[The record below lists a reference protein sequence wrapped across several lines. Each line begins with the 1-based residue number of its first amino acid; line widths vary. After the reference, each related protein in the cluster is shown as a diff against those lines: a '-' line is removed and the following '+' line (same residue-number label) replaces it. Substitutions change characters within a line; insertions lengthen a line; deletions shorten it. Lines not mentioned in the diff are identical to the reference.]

1 MSKLLYCDLTNGKL
15 RRSLGGAE
23 FSFGTIPHIGILALG
38 LRFSKQIGTRHVEI
52 FPEVEEIRAL
62 IGPLDERPETG
73 QFSLK
78 IGGGSAVLGTN
89 LTALLDHD
97 SGAEDLAAALNA
109 QSVVGTAVVVEDD
122 GTFLVTGVADP
133 ITVAANTLRP
143 ISFVRIQSYEVDGVT
158 TQAIRLQRA
167 PFAFTDTTVERVPRA
182 PYVERIQAGGTVD
195 ETDYPEIQ
203 KITVP
208 LEFNGSYRIRRSD
221 PVRKSKLLGV
231 GDGPEEIAAAM
242 NPTAESVVLAD
253 DLDGVFIVDEHPTD
267 PAMLVTF
274 DGSMKGTGQDLLEI
288 EVFDPPP
295 ADHWIFLN
303 PQTAMTEEALRDRNL
318 IRRVPV
324 EIHADLQLPDD
335 DTVRPYCLYRGECS
349 IQESIAHNDLG
360 EVHTINWTS
369 PPDQKFY
376 KPVSEDSLSE
386 GTRFWPFVIGN
397 GADIAFAIPH
407 NLNSPRCRVHLRE
420 NATGG
425 RDLVPGT
432 DYRVNHDS
440 NNQLTITLL
449 GAMAATPPA
458 LNALTGTVQDLTL
471 TSMWLDPT
479 EIPEANVIGLTPKLD
494 AILEELAELR
504 ALAPGQLGAAAN
516 GSQKGSALKPLP
528 HFAFIY
534 PVLGRSAIVLPAAG
548 TRLATIDAA
557 TLPKVAP
564 RLYPAVHDASVE
576 ALPTVVE
583 GGIRIPTEPTLSNVN
598 KVYENQTSDPVDL
611 AIGSGWTLQP
621 GEFAATDG
629 ETWYPAER
637 YSNSE
642 SSYYPAHLA
651 RVLFEDMVQVDEL
664 PLGGE
669 MEIRFPLELAVLVGN
684 GPVHAMLVIETANL
698 TADSTPGTPGSN
710 LATQVWAAPHSSQR
724 LVATGTPR
732 EYVAGYRVRR
742 ANNGDLTADKLV
754 FGKWVSTTAPAAAA
768 FQIRGRL
775 IRIDTANTIAEPAGL
790 IAMVGG
796 TRFSDTASP
805 DTSESLGFLTIRA

>member
-38 LRFSKQIGTRHVEI
+38 LRFSRQVGNRHVEI

-62 IGPLDERPETG
+62 MGPLDERPETG

-78 IGGGSAVLGTN
+78 IGGGAPVLGTN
-89 LTALLDHD
+89 LTTLLDHNL
-97 SGAEDLAAALNA
+97 SAEDLQTALRATTAASA
-109 QSVVGTAVVVEDD
+109 AVVLEDD
-122 GTFLVTGVADP
+122 ATFVVTGVADP

-143 ISFVRIQSYEVDGVT
+143 ISFVRIQSYEVDGAA

-182 PYVERIQAGGTVD
+182 PYVERIQAGGIVD

-208 LEFNGSYRIRRSD
+208 IEFNGSYRIRRSD

-253 DLDGVFIVDEHPTD
+253 DLDGVFLVDEHPTD

-274 DGSMKGTGQDLLEI
+274 EGSMKGIGQDLLEI

-360 EVHTINWTS
+360 AVHNVNWTS
-369 PPDQKFY
+369 PPDQKVY

-386 GTRFWPFVIGN
+386 GTRFWPFLIGN
-397 GADIAFAIPH
+397 GADIVFALPH

-420 NATGG
+420 NASGG
-425 RDLVPGT
+425 RDLVPGS
-432 DYRVNHDS
+432 DFEVEHDS

-449 GAMAATPPA
+449 GTYAATPPA
-458 LNALTGTVQDLTL
+458 LEALTGTVQDLTL
-471 TSMWLDPT
+471 TSMWLDPV

-504 ALAPGQLGAAAN
+504 AQAGSGIPFQAVQSGLAGPLTRSLGIVWRVPRARTLPPRPASLLEWRVTAEDL
-516 GSQKGSALKPLP
+516 GSTPARPIRLQPAIHDAVVTALP
-528 HFAFIY
+528 
-534 PVLGRSAIVLPAAG
+534 
-548 TRLATIDAA
+548 A
-557 TLPKVAP
+557 TLPSPTTTKGSVFSVTTDRPELGGLKAGDFVASSGLELF
-564 RLYPAVHDASVE
+564 RAVN
-576 ALPTVVE
+576 
-583 GGIRIPTEPTLSNVN
+583 R
-598 KVYENQTSDPVDL
+598 
-611 AIGSGWTLQP
+611 P
-621 GEFAATDG
+621 GT
-629 ETWYPAER
+629 
-637 YSNSE
+637 
-642 SSYYPAHLA
+642 SSYYPAAFELT
-651 RVLFEDMVQVDEL
+651 LFETAVN
-664 PLGGE
+664 
-669 MEIRFPLELAVLVGN
+669 PLEFPVKSTLQLLCGIELMMLALAAKARDRRSACQWSLILEAGV
-684 GPVHAMLVIETANL
+684 P
-698 TADSTPGTPGSN
+698 TADTTPGTPGGN
-710 LATQVWAAPHSSQR
+710 L
-724 LVATGTPR
+724 
-732 EYVAGYRVRR
+732 
-742 ANNGDLTADKLV
+742 
-754 FGKWVSTTAPAAAA
+754 AAA
-768 FQIRGRL
+768 FANPITLLEQRL
-775 IRIDTANTIAEPAGL
+775 ILTEIPIACRVGCKIVRAGDGSLTARWIYNGRDGEIETPPTAVPLALRLRLGWFDAENLPADPRGIVAARGL
-790 IAMVGG
+790 DVGMDG
-796 TRFSDTASP
+796 QP
-805 DTSESLGFLTIRA
+805 DPTLGKLVIT